1 MDPIA
6 RENEYVGTMKRN
18 KNIVKDANQN
28 ETVHGNE
35 TIKKKKMKRQ
45 KENEK

>member
-18 KNIVKDANQN
+18 KKHDIVKDANQN

-35 TIKKKKMKRQ
+35 TIKKKKMK
-45 KENEK
+45 K